1 MYLPGAASPTARSK
15 ADDLVNNVEGA
26 KAEAPESK
34 RETITDL
41 VYMLKLFIFRA
52 IEVL

>member
-1 MYLPGAASPTARSK
+1 VNLPGAASPTARSK
-15 ADDLVNNVEGA
+15 ADDLVDNVEGA

-41 VYMLKLFIFRA
+41 VYILNLFIFRA
-52 IEVL
+52 KEVL